1 MTKRFQH
8 IFFIRIYFETYY
20 DTYTACEKSKI
31 NLQNSTWHITRKLFM
46 AETLSM

>member
-1 MTKRFQH
+1 MKKRFQH

-20 DTYTACEKSKI
+20 TYTACEKPKI
-31 NLQNSTWHITRKLFM
+31 NLQNSTWHTMRKLFM